1 MQFTKGIKN
10 LLLHPSV
17 SDIVSTRSYPIQ
29 APSGTSLPF
38 LTYEVTTVTFEHS
51 KDKAEYKTA
60 DVELVGYSSTY
71 SGAVDLCEALK
82 TRFAR
87 ASFNS
92 LGIVIDNIFLESE
105 EIEFFESPDRYAC
118 VLQVKAFFPL

>member
-1 MQFTKGIKN
+1 MEFTKGIKN
-10 LLLHPSV
+10 LLGHSTIT
-17 SDIVSTRSYPIQ
+17 DIISTRSYPIQ

-38 LTYEVTTVTFEHS
+38 LTYEVTNVTFEHS
-51 KDKAEYKTA
+51 KDKAEYKLA

-71 SGAVDLCEALK
+71 SDAVDLCEALK

-87 ASFNS
+87 ASYDA
-92 LGIVIDNIFLESE
+92 LGIVIDNIFLERE

-118 VLQVKAFFPL
+118 VLQVKAFLPL

>member
-1 MQFTKGIKN
+1 MEFTKGIKS
-10 LLLHPSV
+10 LLGHSTIT
-17 SDIVSTRSYPIQ
+17 DIVSTRSYPLQ

-38 LTYEVTTVTFEHS
+38 VTYEVTTVTFEHS

-87 ASFNS
+87 ATFNS

-118 VLQVKAFFPL
+118 VLQVKAFLPL

>member
-1 MQFTKGIKN
+1 MDFTKGIKS
-10 LLLHPSV
+10 LLGH
-17 SDIVSTRSYPIQ
+17 SDITSIISTRCYPIK

-38 LTYEVTTVTFEHS
+38 LTYEVTNVIFEHS
-51 KDKAEYKTA
+51 KEKAEYKIA

-82 TRFAR
+82 TTLAR
-87 ASFNS
+87 SSYNVG
-92 LGIVIDNIFLESE
+92 GIVIDKIFLDTE

-118 VLQVKAFFPL
+118 VLEIKAFLPL